1 MTSRKPAVD
10 SKTHTSI
17 MVWDPLV
24 RIFHWSLVTFFVV
37 AYLTEDDFQTAH
49 SYAGYAISLLILFR
63 LSWGFIGT
71 RHARFRDFVTG
82 PRRLLTYLGR
92 MVVGRAPRYLGH
104 NPAGAAM
111 VAALLTTLLAT
122 TISGI
127 VLLGGEGAGPMAG
140 VTPPGFG
147 GKALEEVHE
156 FLANTTLALVLLHIV
171 GVLFSSIA
179 HRENLIGSMITGR
192 KPEYRPPHP
201 RQHDQGAY
209 R

>member
-1 MTSRKPAVD
+1 MNSRNPVVD
-10 SKTHTSI
+10 NKRRTPI
-17 MVWDPLV
+17 VVWDPLV
-24 RIFHWSLVTFFVV
+24 RFFHWSLVTFFVL
-37 AYLTEDDFQTAH
+37 AYLTEDDYQTVH
-49 SYAGYAISLLILFR
+49 TYAGYAISLLVLFR
-63 LSWGFIGT
+63 LTWGVIGT
-71 RHARFRDFVTG
+71 RHARFRDFLTG
-82 PRRLLTYLGR
+82 PRRLLTYLGQ

-111 VAALLTTLLAT
+111 VVALLTTLIAT

-127 VLLGGEGAGPMAG
+127 VLLGGEGSGPMAG
-140 VTPPGFG
+140 LIPPGFG
-147 GKALEEVHE
+147 GRALEEVHE
-156 FLANTTLALVLLHIV
+156 FLANTTLSLVLLHIV
-171 GVLFSSIA
+171 GVIFSSIA